1 MLVYKSPMFSALG
14 LLITMLSVAGMFALL
29 NATFCCLWYKLSFM
43 LVLLWLLI
51 LFILM
56 FLNIKKRIYQK
67 NLKKFMLIGFGAI
80 LMIPLNILV
89 LKAVSNLPSKD
100 LYPIEGDFGT
110 IKPVGLI
117 LYNDWIIAFELISI
131 LLLIALV
138 GSVVLAKRRKT
149 KITSRRI
156 KNDIINF
163 LCFCIYDFILNW
175 CNWSNC

>member
-1 MLVYKSPMFSALG
+1 MADILFIALAFFAITGAIAMLVYRSPMFSALG

-29 NATFCCLWYKLSFM
+29 NATLLFM
-43 LVLLWLLI
+43 VQIIVYAGAIMALI

-56 FLNIKKRIYQK
+56 FLNIKEEDLPKEP
-67 NLKKFMLIGFGAI
+67 KKFMLIGFGAI
-80 LMIPLNILV
+80 LMIPLNLLV

-117 LYNDWIIAFELISI
+117 LYNEWIIAFELISI

-149 KITSRRI
+149 KITS
-156 KNDIINF
+156 KED
-163 LCFCIYDFILNW
+163 
-175 CNWSNC
+175 